1 MTDDDSMNRPFE
13 ARDAASFLREPT
25 ESDDKYSRGVV
36 GLRTGSSTYPGAAVL
51 GVEAAARAGAGMV
64 RYVGPASVTSAV
76 HARRPEVVAGVGRV
90 QAWVIGSGTDA
101 SERDTIEAAA
111 LHEVLTGLVP
121 VVVDAGALDLVG
133 LQTDAHRAPLVVT
146 PHGRELA
153 AMIERLGLLPDGS
166 GTDAGAHA
174 ARLVARATGAV
185 VLSKGAV
192 TRVATPDGVV
202 REVRA
207 GIPWL
212 ATAGTGDVL
221 AGVIGTLIAAG
232 QAAVEASTPDARSLL
247 DIGTLADLAAAG
259 AVVHGLAARIAAGA
273 FADGVETAMPGHPI
287 VALDVAHA
295 IPAAWQALRAG
306 R

>member
-1 MTDDDSMNRPFE
+1 MTHDGSMIRPFE

-64 RYVGPASVTSAV
+64 RYVGPESVTSAV

-90 QAWVIGSGTDA
+90 QTWVIGSGTDA
-101 SERDTIEAAA
+101 SKRDAAETAA
-111 LHEVLTGLVP
+111 LRELLTGSVP

-133 LQTDAHRAPLVVT
+133 PRTDAPRAPIVVT

-153 AMIERLGLLPDGS
+153 VMIERLGLSADGAEP
-166 GTDAGAHA
+166 DAGAHA

-207 GIPWL
+207 GTPWL

-232 QAAVEASTPDARSLL
+232 QAAAEASTLDAHSPL
-247 DIGTLADLAAAG
+247 DLDALADLAAAG
-259 AVVHGLAARIAAGA
+259 AVVHGLAARIAAGR

-295 IPAAWQALRAG
+295 IPAAWQALRAAA
-306 R
+306 